1 MKDQNSSLMK
11 IVVIGVGGTGCKVVN
26 IVENENNLSNSDVN
40 FIYIDSNENSLK
52 NYEENS
58 SILLKDDE
66 NTKNFDDVNVL
77 KNATYN
83 SLNLIKERIVDAN
96 IVIICSGFGGI
107 TGTGALPI
115 IAKLSKEMG
124 ILTIAVVTTPFS
136 YEGIAKEVNALAGLN
151 SLKENI
157 DVLIPISNNRIL
169 NNYPD
174 IVVADMFKLINKLL
188 KNTLNYFINLF
199 SDKQD
204 FKVSWNE
211 VIQCLKDKK
220 ESYIGFGSGIGKN
233 KISRAI
239 NQATDSKII
248 DTKFVNSKNVVMLIV
263 ADSSFT
269 AAQINEVKEEI
280 KQKTRTDHLN
290 IILSFN
296 TDKSLV
302 NEIRVSLIS
311 TFSSNTPKEK
321 SLEQDLLQKS
331 QEILLKIGNT
341 LENEMNGHITGELNT
356 DQYSIEEVNNYI
368 EDKNLNDD
376 LIVSEESKD
385 EDDIPFFLK

>member
-211 VIQCLKDKK
+211 VINCLKYKK

-321 SLEQDLLQKS
+321 SLEKDLLQKS

>member
-1 MKDQNSSLMK
+1 MK
-11 IVVIGVGGTGCKVVN
+11 IIVIGVGGTGCKVVN
-26 IVENENNLSNSDVN
+26 IVENENNLSHSDIN

-52 NYEENS
+52 NYNENLT
-58 SILLKDDE
+58 ILLRDAE
-66 NTKNFDDVNVL
+66 NTKNFDDINVA
-77 KNATYN
+77 KNATYY
-83 SLNLIKERIVDAN
+83 SLDLIKEKIVNAD

-107 TGTGALPI
+107 TGTGSLPI

-136 YEGIAKEVNALAGLN
+136 YEGITKEVNALVGLN

-188 KNTLNYFINLF
+188 KNTLNYFVHLF
-199 SDKQD
+199 SDNQD

-211 VIQCLKDKK
+211 VIQYLKDKK

-233 KISRAI
+233 KIYRAV
-239 NQATDSKII
+239 NQATESKII
-248 DTKFVNSKNVVMLIV
+248 DTKFTNSKNIVMLIV
-263 ADSSFT
+263 ADPSFT
-269 AAQINEVKEEI
+269 AAQINQIEKEI
-280 KQKTRTDHLN
+280 KQKIRTDHLN
-290 IILSFN
+290 IIFSFN
-296 TDKSLV
+296 IDKNLV
-302 NEIRVSLIS
+302 NEVRISLIA
-311 TFSSNTPKEK
+311 TYGSNTTKEK
-321 SLEQDLLQKS
+321 SIEQDLLKS

-341 LENEMNGHITGELNT
+341 LENEMSGYITNELNV
-356 DQYSIEEVNNYI
+356 DQYNIEEINHYI
-368 EDKNLNDD
+368 ENKNLNNS
-376 LIVSEESKD
+376 LLVSDENKD

>member
-1 MKDQNSSLMK
+1 MK
-11 IVVIGVGGTGCKVVN
+11 IIVIGVGGTGCKVVN
-26 IVENENNLSNSDVN
+26 IVENENNLSHSDIN

-52 NYEENS
+52 NYNENLT
-58 SILLKDDE
+58 ILLRDAE
-66 NTKNFDDVNVL
+66 NTKNFDDINVA
-77 KNATYN
+77 KNATYY
-83 SLNLIKERIVDAN
+83 SLDLIKEKIVNAD

-107 TGTGALPI
+107 TGTGSLPI

-136 YEGIAKEVNALAGLN
+136 YEGITKEVNALVGLN

-188 KNTLNYFINLF
+188 KNTLNYFVNLF
-199 SDKQD
+199 SDNQD

-233 KISRAI
+233 KIYRAV
-239 NQATDSKII
+239 NQATESKII
-248 DTKFVNSKNVVMLIV
+248 DTKFTNSKNIVMLIV
-263 ADSSFT
+263 ADPSFT
-269 AAQINEVKEEI
+269 AAQINQIEKEI
-280 KQKTRTDHLN
+280 KQKIRTDHLN
-290 IILSFN
+290 IIFSFN
-296 TDKSLV
+296 IDKNLV
-302 NEIRVSLIS
+302 NEVRISLIA
-311 TFSSNTPKEK
+311 TYGSNTTKEK
-321 SLEQDLLQKS
+321 SIEQDLLKS
-331 QEILLKIGNT
+331 QEILLQIGNT
-341 LENEMNGHITGELNT
+341 LENEMSGYITNELNV
-356 DQYSIEEVNNYI
+356 DQYNIEEINHYI
-368 EDKNLNDD
+368 ENKNLNNS
-376 LIVSEESKD
+376 LLVSDENKD

>member
-211 VIQCLKDKK
+211 VIQCLTDKK

-311 TFSSNTPKEK
+311 TFGSNTPKEK
-321 SLEQDLLQKS
+321 SLEKDLLQKS

>member
-1 MKDQNSSLMK
+1 MKDLNILLMK
-11 IVVIGVGGTGCKVVN
+11 IIVIGVGGTGCKVVN
-26 IVENENNLSNSDVN
+26 IVENENDLSHSDIN

-52 NYEENS
+52 NYNENLT
-58 SILLKDDE
+58 ILLRDAE
-66 NTKNFDDVNVL
+66 NTKNFDDINVA
-77 KNATYN
+77 KNATYY
-83 SLNLIKERIVDAN
+83 SLDLIKEKIVNAD

-107 TGTGALPI
+107 TGTGSLPI

-136 YEGIAKEVNALAGLN
+136 YEGITKEVNALVGLN

-188 KNTLNYFINLF
+188 KNTLNYFVNLF
-199 SDKQD
+199 SDNQD

-211 VIQCLKDKK
+211 VIQYLKDKK

-233 KISRAI
+233 KIYRAV
-239 NQATDSKII
+239 NQATESKII
-248 DTKFVNSKNVVMLIV
+248 DTKFTNSKNIIMLIV
-263 ADSSFT
+263 ADPSFT
-269 AAQINEVKEEI
+269 AAQINQIEKEI
-280 KQKTRTDHLN
+280 KQKIRTDHLN
-290 IILSFN
+290 IIFSFN
-296 TDKSLV
+296 IDKNLV
-302 NEIRVSLIS
+302 NEVRISLIA
-311 TFSSNTPKEK
+311 TYGSNTIKEK
-321 SLEQDLLQKS
+321 SIEQDLLKS

-341 LENEMNGHITGELNT
+341 LENEMSGYITNELNV
-356 DQYSIEEVNNYI
+356 DQYNIEEINHYI
-368 EDKNLNDD
+368 ENKNLNNS
-376 LIVSEESKD
+376 LLVSDENKD

>member
-1 MKDQNSSLMK
+1 MK
-11 IVVIGVGGTGCKVVN
+11 IIVIGVGGTGCKVVN
-26 IVENENNLSNSDVN
+26 IVENENDLSHSDIN

-52 NYEENS
+52 NYNENLT
-58 SILLKDDE
+58 ILLRDAE
-66 NTKNFDDVNVL
+66 NTKNFDDINVA
-77 KNATYN
+77 KNATYY
-83 SLNLIKERIVDAN
+83 SLDLIKEKIVNAD

-107 TGTGALPI
+107 TGTGSLPI

-136 YEGIAKEVNALAGLN
+136 YEGITKEVNALVGLN

-188 KNTLNYFINLF
+188 KNTLNYFVNLF
-199 SDKQD
+199 SDNQD

-233 KISRAI
+233 KIYRAV
-239 NQATDSKII
+239 NQATESKII
-248 DTKFVNSKNVVMLIV
+248 DTKFTNSKNIIMLIV
-263 ADSSFT
+263 ADPSFT
-269 AAQINEVKEEI
+269 AAQINQIEKEI
-280 KQKTRTDHLN
+280 KQKIRTDHLN
-290 IILSFN
+290 IIFSFN
-296 TDKSLV
+296 IDKNLV
-302 NEIRVSLIS
+302 NEVRISLIA
-311 TFSSNTPKEK
+311 TYGSNTIKEK
-321 SLEQDLLQKS
+321 SIEQDLLKS
-331 QEILLKIGNT
+331 QEILLQIGNT
-341 LENEMNGHITGELNT
+341 LENEMSGYITNELNV
-356 DQYSIEEVNNYI
+356 DQYNIEEINHYI
-368 EDKNLNDD
+368 ENKNLNNS
-376 LIVSEESKD
+376 LLVSDENKD

>member
-1 MKDQNSSLMK
+1 MK
-11 IVVIGVGGTGCKVVN
+11 IIVIGVGGTGCKVVN
-26 IVENENNLSNSDVN
+26 IVENENDLSHSDIN

-52 NYEENS
+52 NYNENLT
-58 SILLKDDE
+58 ILLRDAE
-66 NTKNFDDVNVL
+66 NTKNFDDINVA
-77 KNATYN
+77 KNATYY
-83 SLNLIKERIVDAN
+83 SLDLIKEKIVNAD

-107 TGTGALPI
+107 TGTGSLPI

-136 YEGIAKEVNALAGLN
+136 YEGITKEVNALVGLN

-188 KNTLNYFINLF
+188 KNTLNYFVHLF
-199 SDKQD
+199 SDNQD

-211 VIQCLKDKK
+211 VIQYLKDKK

-233 KISRAI
+233 KIYRAV
-239 NQATDSKII
+239 NQATESKII
-248 DTKFVNSKNVVMLIV
+248 DTKFTNSKNIVMLIV
-263 ADSSFT
+263 ADPSFT
-269 AAQINEVKEEI
+269 AAQINQIEKEI
-280 KQKTRTDHLN
+280 KQKIRTDHLN
-290 IILSFN
+290 IIFSFN
-296 TDKSLV
+296 IDKNLV
-302 NEIRVSLIS
+302 NEVRISLIA
-311 TFSSNTPKEK
+311 TYGSNTIKEK
-321 SLEQDLLQKS
+321 SIEQDLLKS

-341 LENEMNGHITGELNT
+341 LENEMSGYITNELNV
-356 DQYSIEEVNNYI
+356 DQYNIEEINHYI
-368 EDKNLNDD
+368 ENKNLNNS
-376 LIVSEESKD
+376 LLVSDENKD

>member
-1 MKDQNSSLMK
+1 MK
-11 IVVIGVGGTGCKVVN
+11 IIVIGVGGTGCKVVN
-26 IVENENNLSNSDVN
+26 IVENENDLSHSDIN

-52 NYEENS
+52 NYNENLT
-58 SILLKDDE
+58 ILLRDAE
-66 NTKNFDDVNVL
+66 NTKNFDDINVA
-77 KNATYN
+77 KNATYY
-83 SLNLIKERIVDAN
+83 SLDLIKEKIVNAD

-107 TGTGALPI
+107 TGTGSLPI

-136 YEGIAKEVNALAGLN
+136 YEGITKEVNALVGLN

-188 KNTLNYFINLF
+188 KNTLNYFVNLF
-199 SDKQD
+199 SDNQD

-211 VIQCLKDKK
+211 VIQYLKDKK

-233 KISRAI
+233 KIYRAV
-239 NQATDSKII
+239 NQATESKII
-248 DTKFVNSKNVVMLIV
+248 DTKFTNSKNIVMLIV
-263 ADSSFT
+263 ADPSFT
-269 AAQINEVKEEI
+269 AAQINQIEKEI
-280 KQKTRTDHLN
+280 KQKIRTDHLN
-290 IILSFN
+290 IIFSFN
-296 TDKSLV
+296 IDKNLV
-302 NEIRVSLIS
+302 NEVRISLIA
-311 TFSSNTPKEK
+311 TYGSNTTKEK
-321 SLEQDLLQKS
+321 SIEQDLLKS

-341 LENEMNGHITGELNT
+341 LENEMSGYITNELNV
-356 DQYSIEEVNNYI
+356 DQYNIEEINHYI
-368 EDKNLNDD
+368 ENKNLNNS
-376 LIVSEESKD
+376 LLVSDENKD

>member
-1 MKDQNSSLMK
+1 MK
-11 IVVIGVGGTGCKVVN
+11 IIVIGVGGTGCKIVN
-26 IVENENNLSNSDVN
+26 IVENENDLSHSDIN

-52 NYEENS
+52 NYNENLT
-58 SILLKDDE
+58 ILLRDAE
-66 NTKNFDDVNVL
+66 NTKNFDDINVA
-77 KNATYN
+77 KNATYY
-83 SLNLIKERIVDAN
+83 SLDLIKEKIVNAD

-107 TGTGALPI
+107 TGTGSLPI

-136 YEGIAKEVNALAGLN
+136 YEGITKEVNALVGLN

-188 KNTLNYFINLF
+188 KNTLNYFVNLF
-199 SDKQD
+199 SDNQD

-211 VIQCLKDKK
+211 VIQYLKDKK

-233 KISRAI
+233 KIYRAV
-239 NQATDSKII
+239 NQATESKII
-248 DTKFVNSKNVVMLIV
+248 DTKFTNSKNIIMLIV
-263 ADSSFT
+263 ADPSFT
-269 AAQINEVKEEI
+269 AAQINQIEKEI
-280 KQKTRTDHLN
+280 KQKIRTDHLN
-290 IILSFN
+290 IIFSFN
-296 TDKSLV
+296 IDKNLV
-302 NEIRVSLIS
+302 NEVRISLIA
-311 TFSSNTPKEK
+311 TYGSNTIKEK
-321 SLEQDLLQKS
+321 SIEQDLLKS

-341 LENEMNGHITGELNT
+341 LENEMSGYITNELNV
-356 DQYSIEEVNNYI
+356 DQYNIEEINHYI
-368 EDKNLNDD
+368 ENKNLNNS
-376 LIVSEESKD
+376 LLVSDENKD

>member
-1 MKDQNSSLMK
+1 
-11 IVVIGVGGTGCKVVN
+11 
-26 IVENENNLSNSDVN
+26 
-40 FIYIDSNENSLK
+40 
-52 NYEENS
+52 
-58 SILLKDDE
+58 
-66 NTKNFDDVNVL
+66 
-77 KNATYN
+77 
-83 SLNLIKERIVDAN
+83 
-96 IVIICSGFGGI
+96 
-107 TGTGALPI
+107 
-115 IAKLSKEMG
+115 
-124 ILTIAVVTTPFS
+124 
-136 YEGIAKEVNALAGLN
+136 
-151 SLKENI
+151 
-157 DVLIPISNNRIL
+157 
-169 NNYPD
+169 
-174 IVVADMFKLINKLL
+174 
-188 KNTLNYFINLF
+188 
-199 SDKQD
+199 
-204 FKVSWNE
+204 
-211 VIQCLKDKK
+211 
-220 ESYIGFGSGIGKN
+220 
-233 KISRAI
+233 
-239 NQATDSKII
+239 
-248 DTKFVNSKNVVMLIV
+248 MLIV

-321 SLEQDLLQKS
+321 FLEKDLLQKS

>member
-1 MKDQNSSLMK
+1 MK
-11 IVVIGVGGTGCKVVN
+11 IIVIGVGGTGCKVVN
-26 IVENENNLSNSDVN
+26 IVENENDLSHSDIN

-52 NYEENS
+52 NYNENLT
-58 SILLKDDE
+58 ILLRDAE
-66 NTKNFDDVNVL
+66 NTKNFDDINVA
-77 KNATYN
+77 KNATYY
-83 SLNLIKERIVDAN
+83 SLDLIKEKIVNAD

-107 TGTGALPI
+107 TGTGSLPI

-136 YEGIAKEVNALAGLN
+136 YEGITKEVNALVGLN

-188 KNTLNYFINLF
+188 KNTLNYFVNLF
-199 SDKQD
+199 SDNQD

-211 VIQCLKDKK
+211 VIQYLKDKK

-233 KISRAI
+233 KIYRAV
-239 NQATDSKII
+239 NQATESKII
-248 DTKFVNSKNVVMLIV
+248 DTKFTNSKNIIMLIV
-263 ADSSFT
+263 ADPSFT
-269 AAQINEVKEEI
+269 AAQINQIEKEI
-280 KQKTRTDHLN
+280 KQKIRTDHLN
-290 IILSFN
+290 IIFSFN
-296 TDKSLV
+296 IDKNLV
-302 NEIRVSLIS
+302 NEVRISLIA
-311 TFSSNTPKEK
+311 TYGSNTIKEK
-321 SLEQDLLQKS
+321 SIEQDLLKS

-341 LENEMNGHITGELNT
+341 LENEMSGYITNELNV
-356 DQYSIEEVNNYI
+356 DQYNIEEINHYI
-368 EDKNLNDD
+368 ENKNLNNS
-376 LIVSEESKD
+376 LLVSDENKD

>member
-1 MKDQNSSLMK
+1 MK
-11 IVVIGVGGTGCKVVN
+11 IIVIGVGGTGCKVVN
-26 IVENENNLSNSDVN
+26 IVENENDLSHSDIN

-52 NYEENS
+52 NYNENLT
-58 SILLKDDE
+58 ILLRDAE
-66 NTKNFDDVNVL
+66 NTKNFDDINVA
-77 KNATYN
+77 KNATYY
-83 SLNLIKERIVDAN
+83 SLDLIKEKIVNAD

-107 TGTGALPI
+107 TGTGSLPI

-136 YEGIAKEVNALAGLN
+136 YEGITKEVNALVGLN

-188 KNTLNYFINLF
+188 KNTLNYFVNLF
-199 SDKQD
+199 SDNQD

-211 VIQCLKDKK
+211 VIQYLKDKK

-233 KISRAI
+233 KIYRAV
-239 NQATDSKII
+239 NQATESKII
-248 DTKFVNSKNVVMLIV
+248 DTKFTNSKNIVMLIV
-263 ADSSFT
+263 ADPSFT
-269 AAQINEVKEEI
+269 AAQINQIEKEI
-280 KQKTRTDHLN
+280 KQKIRTDHLN
-290 IILSFN
+290 IIFSFN
-296 TDKSLV
+296 IDKNLV
-302 NEIRVSLIS
+302 NEVRISLIA
-311 TFSSNTPKEK
+311 THGSNTIKEK
-321 SLEQDLLQKS
+321 SIEQDLLKS

-341 LENEMNGHITGELNT
+341 LENEMSGYITNELNV
-356 DQYSIEEVNNYI
+356 DQYNIEEINHYI
-368 EDKNLNDD
+368 ENKNLNNS
-376 LIVSEESKD
+376 LLVSDENKD

>member
-1 MKDQNSSLMK
+1 MK
-11 IVVIGVGGTGCKVVN
+11 IIVIGVGGTGCKVVN
-26 IVENENNLSNSDVN
+26 IVENENNLSHSDIN

-52 NYEENS
+52 NYNENLT
-58 SILLKDDE
+58 ILLRDAE
-66 NTKNFDDVNVL
+66 NTKNFDDINVA
-77 KNATYN
+77 KNATYY
-83 SLNLIKERIVDAN
+83 SLDLIKEKIVNAD

-107 TGTGALPI
+107 TGTGSLPI

-136 YEGIAKEVNALAGLN
+136 YEGITKEVNALVGLN

-188 KNTLNYFINLF
+188 KNTLNYFVNLF
-199 SDKQD
+199 SDNQD

-211 VIQCLKDKK
+211 VIQYLKDKK

-233 KISRAI
+233 KIYRAV
-239 NQATDSKII
+239 NQATESKII
-248 DTKFVNSKNVVMLIV
+248 DTKFTNSKNIIMLIV
-263 ADSSFT
+263 ADPSFT
-269 AAQINEVKEEI
+269 AAQINQIEKEI
-280 KQKTRTDHLN
+280 KQKIRTDHLN
-290 IILSFN
+290 IIFSFN
-296 TDKSLV
+296 IDKNLV
-302 NEIRVSLIS
+302 NEVRISLIA
-311 TFSSNTPKEK
+311 TYGSNTIKEK
-321 SLEQDLLQKS
+321 SIEQDLLKS

-341 LENEMNGHITGELNT
+341 LENEMSGYITNELNV
-356 DQYSIEEVNNYI
+356 DQYNIEEINHYI
-368 EDKNLNDD
+368 ENKNLNNS
-376 LIVSEESKD
+376 LLVSDENKD

>member
-1 MKDQNSSLMK
+1 MK
-11 IVVIGVGGTGCKVVN
+11 IIVIGVGGTGCKVVN
-26 IVENENNLSNSDVN
+26 IVENENDLSHSNIN

-52 NYEENS
+52 NYNENLT
-58 SILLKDDE
+58 ILLRDAE
-66 NTKNFDDVNVL
+66 NTKNFDDINVA
-77 KNATYN
+77 KNATYY
-83 SLNLIKERIVDAN
+83 SLDLIKEKIVNAD

-107 TGTGALPI
+107 TGTGSLPI

-136 YEGIAKEVNALAGLN
+136 YEGITKEVNALVGLN

-188 KNTLNYFINLF
+188 KNTLNYFVNLF
-199 SDKQD
+199 SDNQD

-211 VIQCLKDKK
+211 VIQYLKDKK

-233 KISRAI
+233 KIYRAV
-239 NQATDSKII
+239 NQATESKII
-248 DTKFVNSKNVVMLIV
+248 DTKFTNSKNIIMLIV
-263 ADSSFT
+263 ADPSFT
-269 AAQINEVKEEI
+269 AAQINQIEKEI
-280 KQKTRTDHLN
+280 KQKIRTDHLN
-290 IILSFN
+290 IIFSFN
-296 TDKSLV
+296 IDKNLV
-302 NEIRVSLIS
+302 NEVRISLIA
-311 TFSSNTPKEK
+311 TYGSNTTKEK
-321 SLEQDLLQKS
+321 SIEQDLLKS

-341 LENEMNGHITGELNT
+341 LENEMSGYITNELNV
-356 DQYSIEEVNNYI
+356 DQYNIEEINHYI
-368 EDKNLNDD
+368 ENKNLNNS
-376 LIVSEESKD
+376 LLVSDENKD

>member
-1 MKDQNSSLMK
+1 MK
-11 IVVIGVGGTGCKVVN
+11 IIVIGVGGTGCKVVN
-26 IVENENNLSNSDVN
+26 IVENENDLSHSDIN

-52 NYEENS
+52 NYNENLT
-58 SILLKDDE
+58 ILLRDAE
-66 NTKNFDDVNVL
+66 NTKNFDDINVA
-77 KNATYN
+77 KNATYY
-83 SLNLIKERIVDAN
+83 SLDLIKEKIVNAD

-107 TGTGALPI
+107 TGTGSLPI

-136 YEGIAKEVNALAGLN
+136 YEGITKEVNALVGLN

-188 KNTLNYFINLF
+188 KNTLNYFVNLF
-199 SDKQD
+199 SDNQD

-211 VIQCLKDKK
+211 VIEYLKDKK

-233 KISRAI
+233 KIYRAV
-239 NQATDSKII
+239 NQATESKII
-248 DTKFVNSKNVVMLIV
+248 DTKFTNSKNIIMLIV
-263 ADSSFT
+263 ADPSFT
-269 AAQINEVKEEI
+269 AAQINQIEKEI
-280 KQKTRTDHLN
+280 KQKIRTDHLN
-290 IILSFN
+290 IIFSFN
-296 TDKSLV
+296 IDKNLV
-302 NEIRVSLIS
+302 NEVRISLIA
-311 TFSSNTPKEK
+311 TYGSNTIKEK
-321 SLEQDLLQKS
+321 SIEQDLLKS

-341 LENEMNGHITGELNT
+341 LENEMSGYITNELNV
-356 DQYSIEEVNNYI
+356 DQYNIEEINHYI
-368 EDKNLNDD
+368 ENKNLNNS
-376 LIVSEESKD
+376 LLVSDENKD